1 MVAKLKDL
9 ARTMVDGLSL
19 RDAALSMV
27 SGMVASLCLPP
38 FGIVPLITFLSVAA
52 LKMASAPRMAV
63 AALHGGL
70 AGFGWFLASSW
81 WISLSFV
88 MGDTGHWPLLPFALI
103 GLPALLALFWMTAA
117 ALAFRVGRNV
127 PSRLV
132 WFVLFLGLA
141 EWARGYVAT
150 GFPWNAPGYL
160 FSAHIWLL
168 QGAGLVG
175 LYGLTFLALFWAM
188 GPALWRAGKIGLALV
203 ALSVLPLVAGYGVVR
218 LDRLTPQMDSDGAQ
232 LVRQIRLVQP
242 AVPQHEKWR
251 RDLRPQHLE
260 RLRRL
265 SRDEVPVPQLIIWP
279 ETAFAGL
286 LDREEALFRET
297 VWSALPFDGWM
308 ITGVPRFDS
317 FGRLFNSAAL
327 VRPSGE
333 VESLY
338 SKRRLVPFGE
348 FVPFRTWLPFADAL
362 AGPVDFS
369 PAAENVMFDLPG
381 YGLIQIQI
389 CYEAIFPMMI
399 SRGPRPDMLVNLTND
414 AWFGNTPGPWQHLA
428 KARMRGV
435 EEGVPVVRVANT
447 GISAAFDG
455 AGRRLAQI
463 NLNESGFVDVD
474 MPAAMPLTF
483 FARWRFLPVLLTSL
497 VLGVVAI
504 RLDREGAIGQ

>member
-1 MVAKLKDL
+1 MPATIWLL
-9 ARTMVDGLSL
+9 ASD
-19 RDAALSMV
+19 
-27 SGMVASLCLPP
+27 C
-38 FGIVPLITFLSVAA
+38 LSVNSSPEDGIIAD
-52 LKMASAPRMAV
+52 MSV

-81 WISLSFV
+81 WISLSFIL
-88 MGDTGHWPLLPFALI
+88 GDTGHWPLLPLALI
-103 GLPALLALFWMTAA
+103 GLPALLALFWMPAA
-117 ALAFRVGRNV
+117 TLAHRMGRNV
-127 PSRLV
+127 PSRLI
-132 WFVLFLGLA
+132 WFVLFLGLT

-160 FSAHIWLL
+160 FSTHLSLL

-175 LYGLTFLALFWAM
+175 LYGLTFLALFVAVA
-188 GPALWRAGKIGLALV
+188 PALWRAGTGRLALV
-203 ALSVLPLVAGYGVVR
+203 AIATLPLIAGYGVVT
-218 LDRLTPQMDSDGAQ
+218 LNGTAVGGATDADAAQ
-232 LVRQIRLVQP
+232 LPRQVRLVQP
-242 AVPQHEKWR
+242 VVPQHEKWR
-251 RDLRPQHLE
+251 RDLRPDHLD

-286 LDREEALFRET
+286 LDREAALFKET
-297 VWSALPFDGWM
+297 VWSSLPFDGWM
-308 ITGVPRFDS
+308 ITGVPRFDDT
-317 FGRLFNSAAL
+317 GRLFNSAAL

-348 FVPFRTWLPFADAL
+348 FVPFRSWLPFADAL

-369 PAAENVMFDLPG
+369 PADENVVFDLPG
-381 YGLIQIQI
+381 YGLIQVQI
-389 CYEAIFPMMI
+389 CYEAIFPKMI

-435 EEGVPVVRVANT
+435 EEGIPVMRVANT

-455 AGRRLAQI
+455 QGRKLAQI
-463 NLNESGFVDVD
+463 DLNVSGFVDVNI
-474 MPAAMPLTF
+474 PKAMPPTL
-483 FARWRFLPVLLTSL
+483 FANWRYWPVLLIIL
-497 VLGVVAI
+497 VLGVIAI